1 MPIPFKAKTE
11 FKSGS
16 QTFEAGNTYSKHE
29 ISDELVNAFHQA
41 GFLEIDGLPTDI
53 PLNPSN
59 VILVPDDFVVQNS
72 TPSV

>member
-11 FKSGS
+11 FKSGT

-41 GFLEIDGLPTDI
+41 GMVEVEGLATDI
-53 PLNPSN
+53 PLNPNS
-59 VILVPDDFVVQNS
+59 VIVVPDDVIVQNS
-72 TPSV
+72 SVV